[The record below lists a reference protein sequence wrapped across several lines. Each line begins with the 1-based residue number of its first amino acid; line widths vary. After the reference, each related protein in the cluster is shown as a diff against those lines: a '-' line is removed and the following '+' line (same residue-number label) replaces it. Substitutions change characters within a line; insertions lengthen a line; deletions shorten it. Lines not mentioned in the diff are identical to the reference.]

1 MTAFRPTL
9 SHIEIGKE
17 DANMKAYIYGEKRTL
32 PAGFDAYGDRS
43 RSAVVSIDMHQGH
56 LADTP
61 DCPCPAPRARELVAP
76 IDAFHDQARRLR
88 VPVIHVRT
96 VLRKGGV
103 DDIKGQRAA
112 WRLVFPLYGGPIPN
126 ADEHGIEGTRWT
138 EFVTRVEPG
147 DLIVNTKKRLSA
159 FYPRY
164 SPGRTAR
171 RRRGRSVVPI
181 AN

>member
-1 MTAFRPTL
+1 MPARRLRRAFTRNATSASPPGLSVGQRSVYRMLAEQTILPLPLTVPTC
-9 SHIEIGKE
+9 EY
-17 DANMKAYIYGEKRTL
+17 D
-32 PAGFDAYGDRS
+32 
-43 RSAVVSIDMHQGH
+43 
-56 LADTP
+56 
-61 DCPCPAPRARELVAP
+61 
-76 IDAFHDQARRLR
+76 ARRLR

-171 RRRGRSVVPI
+171 RRRGRSAVPI